1 MVEKNALVELTN
13 PDYPGYQV
21 ALEHQKSDLLMH
33 QETLLKPQKFH
44 HRNS

>member
-1 MVEKNALVELTN
+1 MVEKNALLELTN

-21 ALEHQKSDLLMH
+21 VLEHQQSLH
-33 QETLLKPQKFH
+33 QQSLLKPQKFQ